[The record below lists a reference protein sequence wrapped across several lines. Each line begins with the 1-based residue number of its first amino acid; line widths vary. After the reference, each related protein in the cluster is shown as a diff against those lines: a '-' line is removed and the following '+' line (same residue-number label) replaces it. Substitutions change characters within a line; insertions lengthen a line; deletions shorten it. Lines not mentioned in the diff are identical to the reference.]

1 LKSAVAVAGGVP
13 TRPRPVALAAG
24 VAGDLRRDGSV
35 AVLLAVS
42 FGWFLTLGVR
52 VVYPTLL
59 PGVTGEFGVGNAT
72 AGLFVGALWTTY
84 ALLQFPGGVLADAVG
99 ERLVLAGSAVLT
111 AVAVLAVAVATT
123 VEAFVAAT
131 VVLGLAT
138 GLYGTTRITIV
149 AATYDRMAATAI
161 AVSQAAGNVGNVVL
175 SAGAGAVAAWLGWRW
190 GFGGLVP
197 LIGLGAVGLWLA
209 VPRAAGETAAD
220 ESFRETMCRV
230 VAAVRRPRVLATFA
244 LLALNMLL
252 YQSVTGFLPTYL
264 VAQKGLAPA
273 TAATLYGGFFAAAI
287 AVQFLA
293 GAVADRRGA
302 RVAIAAFVGL
312 SVPAFVLL
320 TVAESL
326 ATVAASV
333 LLLSSLLGG
342 MPPINTAGVGALPD
356 EIRGSGFGLLRTGY
370 IAFGAVGPPVVG
382 VLADAG
388 RFDEA
393 FLLLG
398 GVALALA
405 GWGLVFERVGCA

>member
-1 LKSAVAVAGGVP
+1 MP
-13 TRPRPVALAAG
+13 TRSRPVALAAG

-138 GLYGTTRITIV
+138 GLYGTTRITVV

-197 LIGLGAVGLWLA
+197 LIGLGAVGLWLV

-220 ESFRETMCRV
+220 GSFRETMRRV

-326 ATVAASV
+326 TAVAASV

-398 GVALALA
+398 GVALVLA
-405 GWGLVFERVGCA
+405 GWGLAFERVGTARDGRQSV